1 MISSLRTDGC
11 WWMLIWFSCTRF
23 WFHADDKTTRGSTI
37 HVYSDDK
44 TPRGATIHVC
54 SDDQNCRPLRC
65 IWRLRS
71 SRAYFCSL
79 RCLLLL
85 YCVLDLH
92 IGERFVAEVLNC
104 SAGTF
109 AYSRWSKIPLYLPG
123 NKKRAS
129 YWIFFRGGGGAGVVW
144 SWDFGNVFLQAGFEH
159 VAAAASLRFFL
170 FSSRA

>member
-129 YWIFFRGGGGAGVVW
+129 YWIFFRGGVVRGW
-144 SWDFGNVFLQAGFEH
+144 FE
-159 VAAAASLRFFL
+159 VGILGMSFCRQVL
-170 FSSRA
+170 ST